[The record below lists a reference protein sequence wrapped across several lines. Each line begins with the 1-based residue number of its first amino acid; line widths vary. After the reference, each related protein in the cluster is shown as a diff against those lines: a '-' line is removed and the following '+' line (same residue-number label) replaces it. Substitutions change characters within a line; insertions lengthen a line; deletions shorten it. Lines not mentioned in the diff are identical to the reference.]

1 MRKMRIITLITL
13 TIGLAINLSGMGT
26 WAAFTSSTSN
36 TGNSFT
42 SGTVV
47 LTDDDGGSSS
57 MFTATNIKP
66 AETFT
71 RCIAVSYTGSLPANV
86 TLFRGSGGFGGTGL
100 EAYLDLRVTRG
111 TGSTFAAGS
120 ACTGFTPDA
129 TEYILGAGNGVVFN
143 TAAITSY
150 PLEVGVPI
158 IDPVSVTPEVWTNP
172 ETHVYRFEVTLQSG
186 APAAAQ
192 GLTANAIEFVW
203 KATNT

>member
-1 MRKMRIITLITL
+1 M
-13 TIGLAINLSGMGT
+13 LA
-26 WAAFTSSTSN
+26 
-36 TGNSFT
+36 
-42 SGTVV
+42 
-47 LTDDDGGSSS
+47 
-57 MFTATNIKP
+57 
-66 AETFT
+66 
-71 RCIAVSYTGSLPANV
+71 
-86 TLFRGSGGFGGTGL
+86 GL
-100 EAYLDLRVTRG
+100 ELSQEKTKITHIDEGFDFLGFNVRKYSGKLLINPSKKSVKGFLQEVRVLIKTHRASK
-111 TGSTFAAGS
+111 TESLIYALNQKPIE
-120 ACTGFTPDA
+120 GFTPDA